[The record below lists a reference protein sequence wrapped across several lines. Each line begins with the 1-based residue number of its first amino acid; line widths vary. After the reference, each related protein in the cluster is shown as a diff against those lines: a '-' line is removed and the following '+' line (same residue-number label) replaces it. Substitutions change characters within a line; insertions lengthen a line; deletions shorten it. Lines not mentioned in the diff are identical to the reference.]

1 MKQIGEYFGIE
12 VAFDIEEKD
21 DNESTVTSSATEI
34 KYSTNVEP
42 IGRAKY
48 SLNGGEPQN
57 KRRTVHSVVSLYMK
71 LHPRVTWREVLD
83 IFPKEL
89 QGSYGVVNAV
99 ENIQYRI
106 KKGLMMRIATFLAL
120 LINSQLSTESSSQSA
135 TNGAD
140 NLINSA
146 NMSRTNS
153 VGLSKS
159 LNWNMKRIEKTMTID
174 DIKTL
179 VAADESRTLELKK
192 TTGELKDGM
201 HSACAFL
208 NTEGGWLILVLL
220 LNR

>member
-153 VGLSKS
+153 VGLSK
-159 LNWNMKRIEKTMTID
+159 KFK
-174 DIKTL
+174 
-179 VAADESRTLELKK
+179 LEHE
-192 TTGELKDGM
+192 TY
-201 HSACAFL
+201 
-208 NTEGGWLILVLL
+208 
-220 LNR
+220 